1 MLFNMKGKE
10 KMLKRIKKLVE
21 KISEKELDGLL
32 LVQNEKLIKENVRYI
47 TGFTGDTAYV
57 VITPQRKIL
66 ILDDRF
72 IDQAKEQCPEFEVI
86 RFERPFTKKLREV
99 VEELNI
105 RKLGV
110 EFNGLTMGMFKIIKD
125 ALSEIELVEIDG
137 IIESL
142 REIKDTEEIQLIEH
156 ASQIA
161 GKAYEHILNFFKVG
175 AREKDIALEFEYFMR
190 KNGAD
195 GLAFDTI
202 LVSGKRT
209 TYQHGVPSEKKI
221 NNGDF
226 VIIDFGAL
234 YKGYRCDISRAFV
247 VGQATVKQK
256 DIYYTVMKAQQ
267 KGLDLLKAGVKGKNV
282 CADVRRIIED
292 AGYGDYTGYNLGHG
306 VGLEV
311 HEAPNFTSYD
321 ELIFEE
327 GHVVTVDP
335 GIYIPGW
342 GGVRIEDTVVIEK
355 DGYKVLSDLP
365 NSPKHLME
373 L

>member
-1 MLFNMKGKE
+1 MLFNMKGE
-10 KMLKRIKKLVE
+10 VKMLERIKKLIE
-21 KISEKELDGLL
+21 KISEKEFDGLL
-32 LVQNEKLIKENVRYI
+32 LVRNEKLIEENVRYI

-57 VITPQRKIL
+57 VITPQRRIL
-66 ILDDRF
+66 LLNDRY
-72 IDQAKEQCPEFEVI
+72 IDQGKEQCPEFEII
-86 RFERPFTKKLREV
+86 RFDRPFTKKLSEV
-99 VEELNI
+99 VKELNI
-105 RKLGV
+105 KKLGV
-110 EFNGLTMGMFKIIKD
+110 ELNGLTMDMFKTIKD

-142 REIKDTEEIQLIEH
+142 RAIKDTEEIKLIEH
-156 ASQIA
+156 ASRIA

-190 KNGAD
+190 KSGAD

-209 TYQHGVPSEKKI
+209 THQHGVPSEKKI

-247 VGQATVKQK
+247 VGQATAKQK

-267 KGLDLLKAGVKGKNV
+267 KGLDLLKVGVRGKNV

-292 AGYGDYTGYNLGHG
+292 AGYGDYTGYVLGHG

-311 HEAPNFTSYD
+311 HEAPKFSSYN
-321 ELIFEE
+321 ELVFEE

-355 DGYKVLSDLP
+355 NACKVLTDL
-365 NSPKHLME
+365 PKHLME